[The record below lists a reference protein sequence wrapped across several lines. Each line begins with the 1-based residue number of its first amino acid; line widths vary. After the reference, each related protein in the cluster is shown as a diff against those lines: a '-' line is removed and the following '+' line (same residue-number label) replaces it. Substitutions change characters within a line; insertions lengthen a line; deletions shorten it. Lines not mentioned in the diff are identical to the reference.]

1 MGDVHYMISEA
12 AKHVGVESHVLRYW
26 EEELDLPIGRTE
38 MGHRHYTEEDIQLFS
53 CIKELKEQG
62 LLLKEIKQLLPDMLR
77 TKALLNARKSDAPKA
92 AASINEVAD
101 PQDPALSVYTAD
113 SAAALKSALTAA
125 KAVLDKSNASIT
137 EMDSA
142 VSALVDAVNNLAYGV
157 QKTHLN
163 VAIDAADKLLERAAD
178 YENTEDLTAALTA
191 AKAVYANTSATQTEV
206 DRAASTLLDA
216 LAAMAERA
224 DLAALKKLVA
234 SAGGLEE
241 KDFTSDSYKDL
252 KAGMFAEVSLV
263 TSSKSGV
270 VAVPSDAVVKKR
282 GEDYVALLTEENK
295 IELRKV
301 TVGLDN
307 GTLTEITS
315 GLRPSEKLVVKGQNY
330 VSDGELVNVVE

>member
-77 TKALLNARKSDAPKA
+77 TKALLKARKSDAPKA

-137 EMDSA
+137 EILFISLCSKSLSEKFFWKTTRSWRGLSA
-142 VSALVDAVNNLAYGV
+142 NPY
-157 QKTHLN
+157 
-163 VAIDAADKLLERAAD
+163 
-178 YENTEDLTAALTA
+178 
-191 AKAVYANTSATQTEV
+191 
-206 DRAASTLLDA
+206 
-216 LAAMAERA
+216 
-224 DLAALKKLVA
+224 LKK
-234 SAGGLEE
+234 
-241 KDFTSDSYKDL
+241 
-252 KAGMFAEVSLV
+252 
-263 TSSKSGV
+263 
-270 VAVPSDAVVKKR
+270 
-282 GEDYVALLTEENK
+282 
-295 IELRKV
+295 
-301 TVGLDN
+301 
-307 GTLTEITS
+307 
-315 GLRPSEKLVVKGQNY
+315 
-330 VSDGELVNVVE
+330 